1 LEFLGASG
9 RVFAK
14 LKRGSKVS
22 TRSSDRY
29 EEKLRQRRED
39 PLLRYLLHARNAR
52 EHSIEE
58 ITEKY
63 ETKTTCLKP
72 KERVA
77 AAMERGLIGSPIA
90 PLEMVDVTPAHV
102 RLLEVVDWGTCYSP
116 PSQHH
121 GIALTDTSPA
131 NIAELGLAYLNLMLK
146 EASGLTS

>member
-1 LEFLGASG
+1 MLGG
-9 RVFAK
+9 K
-14 LKRGSKVS
+14 
-22 TRSSDRY
+22 TRFFVTF
-29 EEKLRQRRED
+29 
-39 PLLRYLLHARNAR
+39 LHARNAR

-90 PLEMVDVTPAHV
+90 TLEMVDVTRAHV

-121 GIALTDTSPA
+121 GVALTDTSPA